1 MKDGFQ
7 VVGIQHIDRQL
18 VHGFGGRKQQG
29 RPVVSILLLLL
40 IAAGCLTCNLFVDKD
55 PSYLDLTHSNVAP
68 NRDHLFGTDTMG
80 RDIFSMIWYGG
91 RISLGIGFGA
101 AFIQTSI
108 AVILGAV
115 SGCAPKSVDRF
126 IMGATDILLS
136 IPNLL
141 AVVLLQAALGK
152 GSVPG
157 IAFVIGITGWMS
169 MCKVVRTQVRQIRN
183 SEYVIASKCM
193 GGGFFHVLWHHLA
206 PNFVSSVLFMAVMSV
221 RNAIVAEST
230 LSFMGIGLPVEVISW
245 GSMLSLA
252 NQALSGRAWW
262 MILIP
267 GLFLVV
273 TLVCL
278 TNLGNHLRRRVN
290 RRHSNL

>member
-1 MKDGFQ
+1 MNEAFR
-7 VVGIQHIDRQL
+7 VVGIRQSL
-18 VHGFGGRKQQG
+18 QLPAGRVRRNWRGK
-29 RPVVSILLLLL
+29 PLLSALLFVL
-40 IAAGCLTCNLFVDKD
+40 IVTGCLACDLLMTKD
-55 PSYLDLTHSNVAP
+55 PSYMDLQHYCVPQDGTF
-68 NRDHLFGTDTMG
+68 LFGTDTMG

-115 SGCAPKSVDRF
+115 SGCAPKSVDRL

-152 GSVPG
+152 GSVPE

>member
-1 MKDGFQ
+1 MNEAFR
-7 VVGIQHIDRQL
+7 VVGIRQSL
-18 VHGFGGRKQQG
+18 QLPAGRVRRNWRGK
-29 RPVVSILLLLL
+29 PLLSALLFVL
-40 IAAGCLTCNLFVDKD
+40 IVTGCLACDLLMTKD
-55 PSYLDLTHSNVAP
+55 PSYMDLQHYCVPPDGTFLV
-68 NRDHLFGTDTMG
+68 GTDTMG
-80 RDIFSMIWYGG
+80 RDIFSMSWYGG

-115 SGCAPKSVDRF
+115 SGCAPKSVDRL

-152 GSVPG
+152 GSVPE